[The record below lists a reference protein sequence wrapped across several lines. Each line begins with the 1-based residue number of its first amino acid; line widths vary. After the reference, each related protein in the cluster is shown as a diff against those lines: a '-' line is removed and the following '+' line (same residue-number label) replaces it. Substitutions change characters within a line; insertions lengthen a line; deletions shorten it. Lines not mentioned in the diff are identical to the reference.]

1 MEETMGVDRY
11 TKIVLTVIAAALVA
25 NVAQD
30 YILPAQ
36 AAEVQ
41 RVAICGM
48 SGITCASVSGSS
60 GLEVE
65 VTNIR
70 DFKR

>member
-1 MEETMGVDRY
+1 MGIDRY

-30 YILPAQ
+30 YILPAR

-41 RVAICGM
+41 RVVICDETGYF
-48 SGITCASVSGSS
+48 CASVRGSD
-60 GLEVE
+60 GLEV
-65 VTNIR
+65 VVSNLR
-70 DFKR
+70 

>member
-1 MEETMGVDRY
+1 MMIDWY

-41 RVAICGM
+41 KVAICDKTGFF
-48 SGITCASVSGSS
+48 CASVRGSD
-60 GLEVE
+60 GLEV
-65 VTNIR
+65 VISNVR
-70 DFKR
+70 DFGR

>member
-1 MEETMGVDRY
+1 MGIDWY

-30 YILPAQ
+30 YVLPAQ

-41 RVAICGM
+41 RVAICTA
-48 SGITCASVSGSS
+48 SGATCASVSGSS
-60 GLEVE
+60 GLEVN
-65 VTNIR
+65 VSNTR

>member
-1 MEETMGVDRY
+1 MQIDRY

-30 YILPAQ
+30 YVLPAR

-41 RVAICGM
+41 RVAICNTG
-48 SGITCASVSGSS
+48 GATCAPVSSSS
-60 GLEVE
+60 GLEVKISN
-65 VTNIR
+65 TR
-70 DFKR
+70 DFGR

>member
-1 MEETMGVDRY
+1 MAVDRY

-30 YILPAQ
+30 YILPAR

-41 RVAICGM
+41 RVAICSS
-48 SGITCASVSGSS
+48 SGATCASVSGSS
-60 GLEVE
+60 GLEVK
-65 VTNIR
+65 VGNLR
-70 DFKR
+70 DLNR

>member
-1 MEETMGVDRY
+1 MGIDRY

-30 YILPAQ
+30 YVLPAQ

-41 RVAICGM
+41 RVSICST
-48 SGITCASVSGSS
+48 SGATCASVSGSS
-60 GLEVE
+60 GLLVK
-65 VTNIR
+65 VSNAR
-70 DFKR
+70 DFER

>member
-1 MEETMGVDRY
+1 MEIDRY

-30 YILPAQ
+30 YVLPAQ

-41 RVAICGM
+41 RVAICDKTGFF
-48 SGITCASVSGSS
+48 CASVRGSD
-60 GLEVE
+60 GLEV
-65 VTNIR
+65 VVSNL
-70 DFKR
+70 K

>member
-1 MEETMGVDRY
+1 MGIDRY

-30 YILPAQ
+30 YVLPAQ

-41 RVAICGM
+41 RVALCSQ
-48 SGITCASVSGSS
+48 SGATCASVSGSS
-60 GLEVE
+60 GLAVK
-65 VTNIR
+65 VTNLR
-70 DFKR
+70 DFGR

>member
-1 MEETMGVDRY
+1 MKIDRY

-41 RVAICGM
+41 RVAICNTG
-48 SGITCASVSGSS
+48 GATCATVSSSS
-60 GLEVE
+60 GLEVM
-65 VTNIR
+65 VSNLR
-70 DFKR
+70 

>member
-1 MEETMGVDRY
+1 MGIDRY

-30 YILPAQ
+30 YVLPAQ

-41 RVAICGM
+41 RVSICST
-48 SGITCASVSGSS
+48 SGATCGSS
-60 GLEVE
+60 GLLVK
-65 VTNIR
+65 VSNAR
-70 DFKR
+70 DIAR

>member
-1 MEETMGVDRY
+1 MGVDRY

-30 YILPAQ
+30 YVLPAR

-41 RVAICGM
+41 RVTICTS
-48 SGITCASVSGSS
+48 SGATCAPVSGSN
-60 GLEVE
+60 GLAVK
-65 VTNIR
+65 VSNAR
-70 DFKR
+70 DFGN

>member
-1 MEETMGVDRY
+1 MVIDRY

-30 YILPAQ
+30 YVLPAR

-41 RVAICGM
+41 RVAICTT
-48 SGITCASVSGSS
+48 SGATCASVSGSS
-60 GLEVE
+60 GLEVK
-65 VTNIR
+65 VSNIR
-70 DFKR
+70 DFGR